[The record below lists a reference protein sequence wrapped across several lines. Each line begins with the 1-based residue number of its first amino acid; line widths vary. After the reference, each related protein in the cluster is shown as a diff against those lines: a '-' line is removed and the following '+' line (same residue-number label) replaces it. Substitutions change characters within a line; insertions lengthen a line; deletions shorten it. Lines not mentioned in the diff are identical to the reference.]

1 MAKLVDVY
9 RDEKQVL
16 KKRQL
21 PLAVDE
27 SLTMVMDLSSM
38 GFVYDNPPVR
48 GKELEEFMDKFYT
61 LPESEVK
68 NAFQVNY
75 KDMLTVLDQ
84 TIPCVG
90 CRRSVERLFCQLCKS
105 EHPALSPLIVTKE
118 GNITVSKDHFD
129 CPLLLCTLLHGHSST
144 RLNDLV
150 EGQLRSKKSRRCVL
164 HSLDSHRTRALTTPW
179 RDIWSIMRP
188 QCRDEVVLIEA
199 STLIATVE
207 TYLRKHRF
215 CGECRTKVLRAY
227 SLLMEEPGP
236 VKDKGY
242 VAELYA
248 NIKRCTPYKHI
259 HLQTKTDYIHNLIR
273 RAELELVSSRRE
285 RHAKTLEIAQ
295 EEVLTCLGICVY
307 ERLHRIQLR
316 LKEEECTCQVLAA
329 VAIDSICRNF
339 EVAVE
344 RKRGKSHLELF
355 CEEITKEEKLKQQ
368 RKEHKKLKK
377 KKRKEKKANLEEKE
391 NFEYESEE
399 QTEPACEHDACT
411 CYDDDED
418 DEDVKEPAVA
428 DRQKLQVLHRKIK
441 GPASCSCIDCQQR
454 DKKKKNGGGGGVVGQ
469 ATQSSSSSSSVNSQ
483 PTAAKAKEKKTAKVK
498 VKDAKVSRAAEK
510 NNNAIHDIDSISIDD
525 NQSTLTPC
533 QSCVN
538 AQELLGSQ
546 NSKVWSSDQSQDCGY
561 SSENNISNS
570 IPSSTEGSEV
580 ACSDGFCNH
589 EGDCHS
595 ESGSGDGHN
604 FNKLSGSGIG
614 KLSLQQ
620 MLEESCSS
628 DEENYI
634 PAEVV
639 REFNLKRDHVIVQR
653 EELRRRLKSSF
664 AQMCVSHRNLINQ

>member
-16 KKRQL
+16 RKRQL

-48 GKELEEFMDKFYT
+48 GKELEEFKDKFYT
-61 LPESEVK
+61 LAQPEVK
-68 NAFQVNY
+68 DAFQVNY

-129 CPLLLCTLLHGHSST
+129 CPILLCSLLHGHSST

-199 STLIATVE
+199 ATLMATVE

-227 SLLMEEPGP
+227 SLLMEESGP

-242 VAELYA
+242 VPELYA

-259 HLQTKTDYIHNLIR
+259 HLQTKTDYIHSLIR
-273 RAELELVSSRRE
+273 RAELELVSRRE

-399 QTEPACEHDACT
+399 HPEAACEQDGCT
-411 CYDDDED
+411 CCDDED
-418 DEDVKEPAVA
+418 DEDEKEPVVA

-441 GPASCSCIDCQQR
+441 GPASCNCIDCQQR
-454 DKKKKNGGGGGVVGQ
+454 DKKKKSGG
-469 ATQSSSSSSSVNSQ
+469 QSSEGAVPSA
-483 PTAAKAKEKKTAKVK
+483 PTHTAPKEKKAAKGGKAKEAKG
-498 VKDAKVSRAAEK
+498 STRSE
-510 NNNAIHDIDSISIDD
+510 NNNNKMADSDSISIDD
-525 NQSTLTPC
+525 SHNSHALTPC
-533 QSCVN
+533 QSCAN
-538 AQELLGSQ
+538 ALELLGSQ
-546 NSKVWSSDQSQDCGY
+546 NSKIWSSDQSQDCGY

-604 FNKLSGSGIG
+604 FNKLSGIG

-664 AQMCVSHRNLINQ
+664 AQMCVSHRSPINQ